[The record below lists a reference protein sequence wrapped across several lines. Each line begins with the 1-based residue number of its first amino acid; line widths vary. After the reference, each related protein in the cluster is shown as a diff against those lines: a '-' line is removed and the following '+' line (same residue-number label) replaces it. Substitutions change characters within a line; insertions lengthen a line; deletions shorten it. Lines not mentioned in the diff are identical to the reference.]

1 MKKSESEVQE
11 GNGELLIEAIH
22 QTNYVLLGEGAATCQ
37 VCGSSFQEGDAV
49 VVYVF
54 RPVEAVQYQIGHA
67 VCGNDRHK
75 LIEEFT
81 LGVRELLVAGR
92 VGVCS
97 DAATQ
102 PSHLVLL
109 APELLGVSAAATRS
123 VRWIRD
129 DEASDATEAT
139 ADEDRI
145 DAPGAVSVGE
155 ARRCAD
161 EPDGDATHDLFGG
174 EQ

>member
-1 MKKSESEVQE
+1 MSDSNSKVKESDDRP
-11 GNGELLIEAIH
+11 LIEAIY
-22 QTNYVLLGEGAATCQ
+22 QINYFLLGEGAATCQ

-54 RPVEAVQYQIGHA
+54 RPVEATHYQVGQA

-102 PSHLVLL
+102 SSHLVLL
-109 APELLGVSAAATRS
+109 TPELLGVSAAATRS
-123 VRWIRD
+123 LRWIPAD
-129 DEASDATEAT
+129 DATDVTEAT
-139 ADEDRI
+139 ADEDSA

-155 ARRCAD
+155 AHRRAD
-161 EPDGDATHDLFGG
+161 EPNGDATQDLFGG
-174 EQ
+174 GQ